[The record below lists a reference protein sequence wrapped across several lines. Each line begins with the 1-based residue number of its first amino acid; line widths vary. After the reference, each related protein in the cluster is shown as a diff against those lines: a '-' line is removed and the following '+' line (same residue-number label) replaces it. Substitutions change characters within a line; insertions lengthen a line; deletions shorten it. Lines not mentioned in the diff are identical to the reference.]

1 MGYSNDYHCIPSLQ
15 AKGYAK
21 TNGNLM
27 QTNLEDISSM
37 KVGCAAKALNIFD
50 SPTTANLILST
61 FFLLNILILTFT
73 MLYLQKVFIW
83 LQKQGR
89 YSRNLYKA
97 IAIVLTSVNSANIT
111 GDVLMYTIFPLPDPS
126 ILKILLMILTF
137 ILDISICCFTTF
149 RYTCNRWHKIMHAF
163 ALCHIVW
170 FVHRVSTDAIIS
182 IILFAIAPAQ
192 TLGIVTLLLS
202 TLACAIILLAQLINN
217 CRCGRETL
225 SSLLIAA
232 ITVALVLSV
241 TLLFIALVD
250 NGLKSAGMG
259 GFILSLIPPAVI
271 FVISLF
277 INREILIKFGLANT
291 TTGSADAHVQESTQ
305 MSEATQADENTNLI
319 PKAVAIQI
327 ESDEE
332 EQ

>member
-1 MGYSNDYHCIPSLQ
+1 MNLSAISGDVCIYLLIPDPATRRKSLAQ
-15 AKGYAK
+15 GIVK
-21 TNGNLM
+21 
-27 QTNLEDISSM
+27 
-37 KVGCAAKALNIFD
+37 
-50 SPTTANLILST
+50 LST
-61 FFLLNILILTFT
+61 P
-73 MLYLQKVFIW
+73 K
-83 LQKQGR
+83 
-89 YSRNLYKA
+89 
-97 IAIVLTSVNSANIT
+97 IVLMV
-111 GDVLMYTIFPLPDPS
+111 
-126 ILKILLMILTF
+126 LTF
-137 ILDISICCFTTF
+137 IPEISVSYSIAY
-149 RYTCNRWHKIMHAF
+149 RYTRKCCQRIMHTF
-163 ALCHIVW
+163 ALYQIVW
-170 FVHRVSTDAIIS
+170 FVHRASMDAIIS
-182 IILFAIAPAQ
+182 IILFSIAPAQ
-192 TLGIVTLLLS
+192 VLGIVTFLLS

-217 CRCGRETL
+217 CRCRREAL